1 MSSFAKSDP
10 APTLE
15 LSNVE
20 AALEAIGSGGM
31 AIVVD
36 DPRRENEGDLV
47 MAASHVTPTA
57 VNFMATHG
65 RGLICVPMARERLDD
80 LRIPPM
86 VDRCTDP
93 RKTAF
98 HVGVDLR
105 GQATG
110 ISAAERAATIRALAN
125 PSCSADDFRKPGHVF
140 PLARRPG
147 GVLERPG
154 HTEASIDL
162 SVLAGAGTAAM
173 ICEIAADDGEMM
185 RLPQLCAFANQH
197 ALPIVAISD
206 LIDYLAEA
214 KQRIARVSAAR
225 LPRQEGAF
233 TVIGYRDLVDGRE
246 HLAVVLGDVHGGA
259 GVLARVHSEC
269 LTGDVFRSRR
279 CDCGSQLELAL
290 SMIANAGAGVVVY
303 LRGHEGR
310 GIGLLEKLSA
320 YQLQDQGLD
329 TVEANLALGH
339 PADGRDYAIG
349 AEILKDL
356 GINGIRLMTNNPTKR
371 DGLERHG
378 ISIIE
383 TVPLVTD
390 PTPENVRYLDAKGA
404 KMGHVFEAVRSASAV

>member
-1 MSSFAKSDP
+1 
-10 APTLE
+10 
-15 LSNVE
+15 
-20 AALEAIGSGGM
+20 
-31 AIVVD
+31 
-36 DPRRENEGDLV
+36 
-47 MAASHVTPTA
+47 
-57 VNFMATHG
+57 
-65 RGLICVPMARERLDD
+65 
-80 LRIPPM
+80 
-86 VDRCTDP
+86 
-93 RKTAF
+93 
-98 HVGVDLR
+98 
-105 GQATG
+105 
-110 ISAAERAATIRALAN
+110 
-125 PSCSADDFRKPGHVF
+125 
-140 PLARRPG
+140 
-147 GVLERPG
+147 
-154 HTEASIDL
+154 
-162 SVLAGAGTAAM
+162 
-173 ICEIAADDGEMM
+173 M

-246 HLAVVLGDVHGGA
+246 HLAVVLGDVHGSA